1 MRKVQ
6 DAGFSWKKRAGMRDQ
21 DPPFQTLALASILEA
36 GHGRETHQPSWG
48 VNSWGLNFH
57 KICIY
62 MRVEIVP
69 CGTITWSEMGKQNI
83 QVKKFYLIKR
93 CIFSLALQRN
103 LFPPDNP
110 LYQRLTD
117 LMQTRDPFYKPPQ
130 PSPVDETGAST
141 KVSPTLLTFLLVE
154 TAP

>member
-1 MRKVQ
+1 MR
-6 DAGFSWKKRAGMRDQ
+6 M
-21 DPPFQTLALASILEA
+21 
-36 GHGRETHQPSWG
+36 
-48 VNSWGLNFH
+48 
-57 KICIY
+57 
-62 MRVEIVP
+62 EIVL
-69 CGTITWSEMGKQNI
+69 CGDLKWEYKTYKLKSSI
-83 QVKKFYLIKR
+83 QSSDAF
-93 CIFSLALQRN
+93 FSLALQRN

>member
-1 MRKVQ
+1 M
-6 DAGFSWKKRAGMRDQ
+6 DLFS
-21 DPPFQTLALASILEA
+21 FT
-36 GHGRETHQPSWG
+36 
-48 VNSWGLNFH
+48 
-57 KICIY
+57 
-62 MRVEIVP
+62 
-69 CGTITWSEMGKQNI
+69 
-83 QVKKFYLIKR
+83 
-93 CIFSLALQRN
+93 LQRN

-154 TAP
+154 TAPLSRGGGGVVLPYMYRWTGYGFYLSVLNRVYIISGVCPKQ